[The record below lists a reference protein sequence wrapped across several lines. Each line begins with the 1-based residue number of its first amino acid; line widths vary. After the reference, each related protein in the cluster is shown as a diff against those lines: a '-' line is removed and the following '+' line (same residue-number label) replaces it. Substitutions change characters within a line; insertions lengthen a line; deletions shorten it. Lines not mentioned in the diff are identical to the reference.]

1 MHRKTWKW
9 VAAAALMLLPL
20 SAFAQL
26 ATASVDPE
34 GDAIAFEK
42 VRKKMDRIRRTEHR
56 PTVGLVLSGGGAKGA
71 AHVGALRFLEEQKIP
86 VDAIVGTSI
95 GGLVGGLYALGYDVD
110 VLDSLFRSMDWGLAL
125 SDNVPQDYISYAT
138 KMYKEKFML
147 SVPFHYSN
155 DVFRAMVGPA
165 PEEQSQARKSKSEG
179 TIPME
184 RSGMMHDPTD
194 GVDLPIN
201 NIARS
206 LPAGYINGL
215 NVNNIFSSISAGY
228 QDSVSFVDFP
238 IPFCCVASDLVSC
251 KAKNWTSGSINEA
264 LRSTMSIPG
273 LFDPVRTHGMVLVD
287 GGTRNNFPTDIARE
301 MGVDY
306 VIGVDLSDK
315 DMTYDEINNIADI
328 LWTFIDMLGREAFSK
343 NIDNADVFIKPNLR
357 EYNMLSFDAKSI
369 KTIIERGYTAARAQ
383 EEAIRNLKAMMPDAE
398 KTLRNT
404 PAQDLS
410 RTPVQIASI
419 EFEGMA
425 DRDSRFLSKKLKFK
439 VGDRIGKAEIDKA
452 VAMFFATGSFE
463 SVTYRLLGSEEPY
476 RLVFI
481 CQRRPVH
488 QFGFGFRADNESLV
502 DAIVNVGFNAHR
514 ISGVKFDLTGKLG
527 QNKYAQA
534 HLSFDGRYVPTLN
547 FDAKVSGYT
556 ADIFTDD
563 ATYRF
568 KYWSHKEEVYFSN
581 MHWTHLD
588 FNLGGR
594 NKFIHATDWLFNP
607 QAPGS
612 LGTTTDSSV
621 PASADLLSRIGGNF
635 TSAFVTGRAY
645 TLDDS
650 YFPMRG
656 IDFNVDYEW
665 VFAKDWKFR
674 FSDEHLA
681 AVRFRTL
688 LPFGNHV
695 ALQLGVNAR
704 AILNGDD
711 DDMTNLP
718 LKNFIGG
725 TMAGRYIDQQIPF
738 CGFGG
743 MMLVDNYLASA
754 DAALRLRFG
763 KNLFTTFEAGAFK
776 SENALRDFLDVRH
789 QMVLGACFELGY
801 KTIAGPLRLDVRW
814 NDWNRKVGAYVSF
827 GYDF

>member
-1 MHRKTWKW
+1 MNRKALKW
-9 VAAAALMLLPL
+9 VAALALALLPL
-20 SAFAQL
+20 SAGAQL

-34 GDAIAFEK
+34 GDAAAFEK

-56 PTVGLVLSGGGAKGA
+56 PTVALVLSGGGAKGA
-71 AHVGALRFLEEQKIP
+71 AHVGVLRFLEEQEIP
-86 VDAIVGTSI
+86 VDVVVGTSM
-95 GGLVGGLYALGYDVD
+95 GGLVGGLYAMGYNADY
-110 VLDSLFRSMDWGLAL
+110 LDSLVTTMDWNLAL

-138 KMYKEKFML
+138 KMYKEKYML
-147 SVPFHYSN
+147 SVPFHYSD
-155 DVFRAMVGPA
+155 DVFKAMIGQS
-165 PEEQSQARKSKSEG
+165 PEEPQPAQKKGRGKAG
-179 TIPME
+179 VPLE
-184 RSGMMHDPTD
+184 RSGMVQDPTT

-228 QDSVSFVDFP
+228 QDSTSFLDFP

-251 KAKNWTSGSINEA
+251 RAKNWTSGSINEA

-343 NIDNADVFIKPNLR
+343 NVGNTDVFIKPDLH
-357 EYNMLSFDAKSI
+357 EYNMLSFDKKSV
-369 KTIIERGYTAARAQ
+369 KTIVGRGYAAATRQADALR
-383 EEAIRNLKAMMPDAE
+383 ELKAMMPDART
-398 KTLRNT
+398 TLRNH
-404 PAQDLS
+404 PAEDIGRSL
-410 RTPVQIASI
+410 VQIGSI
-419 EFEGMA
+419 EFEGMP
-425 DRDSRFLSKKLKFK
+425 DRDSRWLSKKLKFK
-439 VGDRIGKAEIDKA
+439 AGDRIGKAQIDKA
-452 VAMFFATGSFE
+452 VAMIFATGSFE
-463 SVTYRLLGSEEPY
+463 SVTYRLLGGEQPY

-481 CQRRPVH
+481 CQKRPVH

-502 DAIVNVGFNAHR
+502 DAIFNVGLGAHQ
-514 ISGVKFDLTGKLG
+514 ISGAKFDLTGKLG

-534 HLSFDGRYVPTLN
+534 HLSFDGLRTPTLN

-556 ADIFTDD
+556 ADVTTDD
-563 ATYRF
+563 ALFRL
-568 KYWSHKEEVYFSN
+568 KYWSHQEEVYFSN
-581 MHWTHLD
+581 LHWTHLD
-588 FNLGGR
+588 FNVGGR
-594 NKFIHATDWLFNP
+594 NKFIKATDWLSN
-607 QAPGS
+607 QNVAA
-612 LGTTTDSSV
+612 SSDV
-621 PASADLLSRIGGNF
+621 LSSMGGNY
-635 TSAFVTGRAY
+635 TSAFVSGRAY
-645 TLDDS
+645 TFDDG

-665 VFAKDWKFR
+665 VFAKDWKFG
-674 FSDEHLA
+674 FADEHLG
-681 AVRFRTL
+681 AVRFRTA
-688 LPFGNHV
+688 LPFGRHV
-695 ALQLGVNAR
+695 ALLLGVNAR
-704 AILNGDD
+704 VVLNGDAE
-711 DDMTNLP
+711 DMTNLP

-743 MMLVDNYLASA
+743 MMLVDNYLATA

-763 KNLFTTFEAGAFK
+763 KNLFTTFQAGAFQA
-776 SENALRDFLDVRH
+776 EDTLGGFLDISNKL
-789 QMVLGACFELGY
+789 VLGACFELGY

-814 NDWNRKVGAYVSF
+814 NDLNKKVGAYVGF